1 MRTFLTIAL
10 SAAGAAALAAQ
21 GAAVNWN
28 HWRYAAPVE
37 VAEAPATRL
46 VAVELTDAVSRRANP
61 AWSDLRVV
69 DDAGREVPYVLHART
84 GGTTIEW
91 RPARLL
97 EPGFVSGRY
106 TEATVD
112 LGPAAGIHNLLRLQV
127 DGQDDLQARVEVATS
142 ADGTEWKVIRE
153 GAPISRLAGVGP
165 ERLDV
170 TYPDSRSSLVRL
182 RILDPAR
189 RVRLAGVRVAREI
202 VTAPERRRATVAL
215 VAAAPAGTDSV
226 WMTAAESVLPISE
239 VRFQTAQASFVRRVT
254 VETSSRWARVAAGR
268 RRRDF
273 PRAKW
278 RVRRMSAWRLISRE
292 QAGRR
297 WRVTVKNGNDA
308 AIADLTPALYITP
321 RRVVFRQEPTRSY
334 RLLYGHAEAAA
345 PQYDFVRLVD
355 DTAIEAAVGA
365 TAGTEQLNAGFVDS
379 APWTERHPWLLWTA
393 LAVAVLVLGALA
405 IRTMRSAAG

>member
-10 SAAGAAALAAQ
+10 STAGAAALAAQ

-170 TYPDSRSSLVRL
+170 TYPDSRSFLVRL
-182 RILDPAR
+182 RILDPSR

-202 VTAPERRRATVAL
+202 VTAPERRRATAAL

-254 VETSSRWARVAAGR
+254 VETSTDGRAWLPAGAGEISRAQSGGAANE
-268 RRRDF
+268 
-273 PRAKW
+273 
-278 RVRRMSAWRLISRE
+278 RLALDVRE
-292 QAGRR
+292 QAGRAGG
-297 WRVTVKNGNDA
+297 WR
-308 AIADLTPALYITP
+308 
-321 RRVVFRQEPTRSY
+321 
-334 RLLYGHAEAAA
+334 
-345 PQYDFVRLVD
+345 
-355 DTAIEAAVGA
+355 
-365 TAGTEQLNAGFVDS
+365 
-379 APWTERHPWLLWTA
+379 
-393 LAVAVLVLGALA
+393 
-405 IRTMRSAAG
+405 